1 MLFDDLLNTPAK
13 WMVESRDEHDIVLT
27 SRIRLARNLT
37 ATPFPGWATR
47 QQRADTLAQTSAE
60 ARQLAAMKG
69 GYYAELSELDQQ
81 KKQLLVERH
90 LISRELAARAEGCAV
105 LVSRTQ
111 NASILFNEEDHLR
124 LQYILPG
131 IQLKKAWAAVSK
143 IDSELEDRLPYAYN
157 TRLGYITACPTNL
170 GTGMRASVM
179 MHLPGLVISEQMQ
192 QVVQAAVQLNITIR
206 GLYGEG
212 TEATGNL
219 FQISN
224 QSTLGDSE
232 EQIVERMTRFTADLA
247 NQEWNARRRL
257 LQASN
262 LQVKDRVSRA
272 YGLLTNATLLST
284 QEALGLLSFLR
295 MGASLDI
302 FSNQALKHV
311 NKTIMNIQP
320 AHLAHLAPAAQAT
333 PEDRDQIR
341 ANIIRKELSGTQPNN
356 EPTS

>member
-1 MLFDDLLNTPAK
+1 MLFDDLLNNPAK
-13 WMVESRDEHDIVLT
+13 WMVESKDEHDIVLT

-47 QQRADTLAQTSAE
+47 QQRADTLALTSAE
-60 ARQLAAMKG
+60 ARQLPAMKG
-69 GYYAELSELDQQ
+69 GYYAELSELNQQ
-81 KKQLLVERH
+81 QKQLLVERH
-90 LISRELAARAEGCAV
+90 LISRELAARSEGCAV
-105 LVSRTQ
+105 LISRNQ

-131 IQLKKAWAAVSK
+131 IQLKKAWNAVSK
-143 IDSELEDRLPYAYN
+143 IDSGLEAKLPYAY
-157 TRLGYITACPTNL
+157 LTACPTNL

-192 QVVQAAVQLNITIR
+192 QVVQAAVQLNITVR

-232 EQIVERMTRFTADLA
+232 EQIVERMTRFTSDLA
-247 NQEWNARRRL
+247 HQEWNARRKL
-257 LQASN
+257 LQSAS

-302 FSNQALKHV
+302 FSHQALKHV
-311 NKTIMNIQP
+311 NKTILNIQP
-320 AHLAHLAPAAQAT
+320 AHLARLSTTEQT
-333 PEDRDQIR
+333 SSEDRDQIR
-341 ANIIRKELSGTQPNN
+341 ADIIRKELSG
-356 EPTS
+356 S

>member
-1 MLFDDLLNTPAK
+1 MLFDDLLNNPAK

-47 QQRADTLAQTSAE
+47 QQREETLKLTSGE
-60 ARQLAAMKG
+60 ARQIPVMKG
-69 GYYAELSELDQQ
+69 GYYAELSGLTQQ
-81 KKQLLVERH
+81 QKQLLVERH
-90 LISRELAARAEGCAV
+90 LISRELAARSEGCAV
-105 LVSRTQ
+105 LISRSQ

-131 IQLKKAWAAVSK
+131 IQLKKAWGAISK
-143 IDSELEDRLPYAYN
+143 IDSELEARLPYAYN
-157 TRLGYITACPTNL
+157 TRLGYLTACPTNL

-192 QVVQAAVQLNITIR
+192 QVVQAAVQLNITVR

-212 TEATGNL
+212 TEATG
-219 FQISN
+219 
-224 QSTLGDSE
+224 DSE
-232 EQIVERMTRFTADLA
+232 DQIVERMTRFTSDLA
-247 NQEWNARRRL
+247 HQEWNARRRL
-257 LQASN
+257 LQASS

-284 QEALGLLSFLR
+284 QEALALLSFLR

-302 FSNQALKHV
+302 FSHQALKNV
-311 NKTIMNIQP
+311 NKTILNIQP
-320 AHLAHLAPAAQAT
+320 AHLARLSTTDQTT

-341 ANIIRKELSGTQPNN
+341 ADIIRKELSGN
-356 EPTS
+356 

>member
-1 MLFDDLLNTPAK
+1 MLFDELLNHPAK

-27 SRIRLARNLT
+27 SRIRIARNLT

-47 QQRADTLAQTSAE
+47 QQRAEILKLSSQE
-60 ARQLAAMKG
+60 AIQLPAMKG
-69 GYYAELSELDQQ
+69 SYYAELSTLNQQ
-81 KKQLLVERH
+81 QKQLLVERH
-90 LISRELAARAEGCAV
+90 LISRELAARADGCAV
-105 LVSRTQ
+105 LISRNQ

-124 LQYILPG
+124 IQYILPG
-131 IQLKKAWAAVSK
+131 IQLKKAWNSLSK
-143 IDSELEDRLPYAYN
+143 IDSELEGKLSYAYN
-157 TRLGYITACPTNL
+157 TRLGYLTSCPSNL

-179 MHLPGLVISEQMQ
+179 MHLPGLVIAEQMQ
-192 QVVQAAVQLNITIR
+192 QVVQAAVQLNITVR

-232 EQIVERMTRFTADLA
+232 EQIVERMTRFTSDLA
-247 NQEWNARRRL
+247 HQEWNARRRL
-257 LQASN
+257 LQSSS

-284 QEALGLLSFLR
+284 QEALGLISFLR

-302 FSNQALKHV
+302 FSHQALKHV
-311 NKTIMNIQP
+311 NKTILNIQP
-320 AHLAHLAPAAQAT
+320 AHLARFSAAEQTT

-341 ANIIRKELSGTQPNN
+341 ASIIRQELAES
-356 EPTS
+356 

>member
-1 MLFDDLLNTPAK
+1 MLFDDLLNNPAK

-47 QQRADTLAQTSAE
+47 QQREETLKLTSGE
-60 ARQLAAMKG
+60 ARQIPVMKG
-69 GYYAELSELDQQ
+69 GYYAELSGLTQQ
-81 KKQLLVERH
+81 QKQLLVERH
-90 LISRELAARAEGCAV
+90 LISRELAARSEGCAV
-105 LVSRTQ
+105 LISRSQ

-131 IQLKKAWAAVSK
+131 IQLKKAWGAISK
-143 IDSELEDRLPYAYN
+143 IDSELEARLPYAYN

-192 QVVQAAVQLNITIR
+192 QVVQAAAQLNITVR

-232 EQIVERMTRFTADLA
+232 DQIVERMTRFTSDLA
-247 NQEWNARRRL
+247 HPGMERTQAAAPVIFPAGEGPRFPRL
-257 LQASN
+257 RPSDQCHSAFHAGGAGPALLPPDGS
-262 LQVKDRVSRA
+262 VS
-272 YGLLTNATLLST
+272 G
-284 QEALGLLSFLR
+284 
-295 MGASLDI
+295 
-302 FSNQALKHV
+302 
-311 NKTIMNIQP
+311 
-320 AHLAHLAPAAQAT
+320 HLFPPGIKKRQ
-333 PEDRDQIR
+333 
-341 ANIIRKELSGTQPNN
+341 
-356 EPTS
+356 

>member
-1 MLFDDLLNTPAK
+1 MLFDDLLNNPAK

-47 QQRADTLAQTSAE
+47 QQREETLKLTSGE
-60 ARQLAAMKG
+60 ARQIPVMKG
-69 GYYAELSELDQQ
+69 GYYAELSGLTQQ
-81 KKQLLVERH
+81 QKQLLVERH
-90 LISRELAARAEGCAV
+90 LISRELAARSEGCAV
-105 LVSRTQ
+105 LISRSQ

-131 IQLKKAWAAVSK
+131 IQLKKAWGAISK
-143 IDSELEDRLPYAYN
+143 IDSELEARLPYAYN

-192 QVVQAAVQLNITIR
+192 QVVQAAAQLNITVR

-224 QSTLGDSE
+224 QSS
-232 EQIVERMTRFTADLA
+232 DLA
-247 NQEWNARRRL
+247 HQEWNARRRL
-257 LQASN
+257 LQSSS

-284 QEALGLLSFLR
+284 QEALALLSFLR

-302 FSNQALKHV
+302 FSHQALKNV

-320 AHLAHLAPAAQAT
+320 AHLARLSTTDQTTSEH
-333 PEDRDQIR
+333 RDQIR
-341 ANIIRKELSGTQPNN
+341 ADMIRKELSGN
-356 EPTS
+356 